1 MRVVRTPRELRPALS
16 TAPGPV
22 GFVPTMGYL
31 HAGHLSL
38 VRAARAE
45 NPTVV
50 VSVFVNPTQFGPGE
64 DLAAYPRDLK
74 RDLNLLE
81 PEGVAM
87 VFTPSAEEMYPE
99 GASTVVDPGPLAEVL
114 EGAARPGHF
123 RGVATVVVKLLNIVQ
138 PGQVFFGAKD
148 AQQVAVIRHVVRDL
162 SMPVEVVECPTV
174 REPDGLAMSSRNVYL
189 TPEQRRAA
197 SALYRGLVRAEQ
209 VWLGGEREAE
219 RLRAVVHEELARERM
234 LEPEYVSVAHPATL
248 QEMERVGDTGA
259 LLSLAV
265 RAGAARLIDSVR
277 LGTAE
282 WEGA

>member
-1 MRVVRTPRELRPALS
+1 MRIVRTQRELRSALA

-45 NPTVV
+45 NQTVV

-64 DLAAYPRDLK
+64 DLAAYPRDLE

-81 PEGVAM
+81 PEGVALM
-87 VFTPSAEEMYPE
+87 FAPSAEEMYPE
-99 GASTVVDPGPLAEVL
+99 GTSTVVDPGPLAQVL

-123 RGVATVVVKLLNIVQ
+123 RGVATVVLKLLNIVQ

-148 AQQVAVIRHVVRDL
+148 AQQVAVIRRIVRDL
-162 SMPVEVVECPTV
+162 SVPVEVVECPTV
-174 REPDGLAMSSRNVYL
+174 RELDGLAMSSRNVYL
-189 TPEQRRAA
+189 TAEQRRAA
-197 SALYRGLVRAEQ
+197 TALYRGLVRAQ
-209 VWLGGEREAE
+209 QAWLGGEREAE
-219 RLRAVVHEELARERM
+219 RLRSLVCNEVAKEPT
-234 LEPEYVSVAHPATL
+234 LEPEYVSVAHPQTL
-248 QEMERVGDTGA
+248 QELKRVDEAGA

-265 RAGAARLIDSVR
+265 RAGSARLIDNLR
-277 LGTAE
+277 LVYTDR
-282 WEGA
+282 EGA